1 MAIQFDNGE
10 AWLVE
15 LSGSGWIKDS
25 KEGKSW
31 RMKKL
36 GGLTS
41 LDVKIERDK
50 KMGKKRKICE
60 NCGSEFASEIGWV
73 QHVRGGR
80 CQKLEDMSE
89 SQLKARRAT
98 RAKAVLERGEKLF
111 EVEQVEVRSC
121 NGGVAKAC
129 GSFLYLGSLT
139 DKKGSS
145 GPEIRRRI
153 KKATETFRRL
163 WRVWAMKGLPLKL
176 KGRLY
181 SAFVHSVLLYNSE
194 VWTITETE
202 MKALVGRN
210 GYLMRRLVGEVV
222 RSADDKR
229 LTESQLLEMLGLE
242 SIQSLIRKRKL
253 QWVAHCARRGEE
265 DLSWKRIVR
274 EVEDGKSKWG
284 TRLKEDWKELGVKST
299 RGWCNKVKDKGWLAS
314 KLGKSKKKGK
324 GKKKD

>member
-1 MAIQFDNGE
+1 
-10 AWLVE
+10 
-15 LSGSGWIKDS
+15 
-25 KEGKSW
+25 
-31 RMKKL
+31 
-36 GGLTS
+36 
-41 LDVKIERDK
+41 
-50 KMGKKRKICE
+50 
-60 NCGSEFASEIGWV
+60 
-73 QHVRGGR
+73 
-80 CQKLEDMSE
+80 MSE

-111 EVEQVEVRSC
+111 EVEQAEVRSC

-181 SAFVHSVLLYNSE
+181 SAFVHFVLLYNSE

-202 MKALVGRN
+202 IKAIVGRN
-210 GYLMRRLVGEVV
+210 GCLMRRLVGEAV

-229 LTESQLLEMLGLE
+229 LTEVQLLEMLDEDEGKMKERISVKVDGVGMWRWIVPAKWRAELGIMVM
-242 SIQSLIRKRKL
+242 SKRKG
-253 QWVAHCARRGEE
+253 R
-265 DLSWKRIVR
+265 
-274 EVEDGKSKWG
+274 
-284 TRLKEDWKELGVKST
+284 
-299 RGWCNKVKDKGWLAS
+299 WLFN
-314 KLGKSKKKGK
+314 
-324 GKKKD
+324 